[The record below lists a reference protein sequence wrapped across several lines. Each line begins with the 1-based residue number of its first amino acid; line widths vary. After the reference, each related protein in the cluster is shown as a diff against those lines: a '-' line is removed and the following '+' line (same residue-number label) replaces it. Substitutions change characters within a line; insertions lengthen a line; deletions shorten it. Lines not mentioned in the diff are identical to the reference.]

1 MSTGVSTAPLAAL
14 LLAAACLVTAP
25 GPAHRL
31 GARARGPRNPVWI
44 PVGGCAVVLA
54 ALTVGRAGVVVAG
67 GIAGATVVHVF
78 SARRAAKEDTA
89 RTRHAATFIGH
100 LAEGVGAGS
109 TLADAAARA
118 AEHIPPDAPE
128 VLRRDV
134 AQFVG
139 AAQRGCTPPELAT
152 PELARVAALWELSTS
167 RGVPVARLLAA
178 ARDDIDHAQRHRAA
192 TDAAL
197 AGPKTTAVVL
207 ALLPLAGIGMGS
219 AMGADPIGV
228 LTAPGFGSVL
238 LIVGTALVCAGVAAS
253 GEIIRRA
260 AA

>member
-178 ARDDIDHAQRHRAA
+178 ARTTSTMRSA
-192 TDAAL
+192 TARRRTR
-197 AGPKTTAVVL
+197 P
-207 ALLPLAGIGMGS
+207 LPARKLRLWSWRCCRSPGS
-219 AMGADPIGV
+219 AWGARWARTPSV
-228 LTAPGFGSVL
+228 CSPRPVSAP
-238 LIVGTALVCAGVAAS
+238 CC
-253 GEIIRRA
+253 
-260 AA
+260 